1 MKTAL
6 IFPGQGSQYIGMGH
20 DFYSN
25 FQSSRNIFDQLDEIM
40 GNSLSNLTFNGDASQ
55 LTMTENSQP
64 SIMATS
70 IAILAALRDS
80 EKINEHSFNCVA
92 GHSLGE
98 YSALVANRSLDF
110 TDSVKLLKIRSKAM
124 QESMPAGSGGMAAII
139 GSTEEEIAAI
149 LGDIGSQGKI
159 FIANDNA
166 VGQIVVSGEMKAI
179 DYIVSNSKK
188 LGLKK
193 AIKLSV
199 SAPFHCELMFNAS
212 MVMQSEINKYNFNTF
227 TVPLYS
233 NVTSLPCD
241 ERDIKRIL
249 VEQIVKKV
257 RWREI
262 IANMINDGVNKF
274 IEVGP
279 GNVLTNLVKRMS
291 KEITAISISK
301 VADFDKIDKI

>member
-6 IFPGQGSQYIGMGH
+6 IFPGQGSQNIGMGY
-20 DFYSN
+20 DFYSD
-25 FQSSRNIFDQLDEIM
+25 FQSSRDIYDHLDRIM
-40 GNSLSNLTFNGDASQ
+40 GKSLTNLMFKGEESELA
-55 LTMTENSQP
+55 MTENAQP

-70 IAILAALRDS
+70 IAIFAALKES
-80 EKINEHSFNCVA
+80 GKIDERSFHCVA

-98 YSALVANRSLDF
+98 YSALVANKSLNF
-110 TDSVKLLKIRSKAM
+110 NDSIELLKIRSKAM
-124 QESMPAGSGGMAAII
+124 QESMPIGTGGMAAII
-139 GSTEEEIAAI
+139 GAAEDEIVATI
-149 LGDIGSQGKI
+149 SDIGSEGKV

-166 VGQIVVSGEMKAI
+166 IGQLVISGEMKAI
-179 DYIVSNSKK
+179 DYIVENSKK

-199 SAPFHCELMFNAS
+199 SAPFHSEFMIKAS
-212 MVMQSEINKYNFNTF
+212 MTMQNEIDKFSF
-227 TVPLYS
+227 KDFVVPLYS

-241 ERDIKRIL
+241 ELEIKQIL

-262 IANMINDGVNKF
+262 IANMINDGVERF
-274 IEVGP
+274 IEIGP

-291 KEITAISISK
+291 KEITSISISK
-301 VADFDKIDKI
+301 VDDFEKLDNI